1 MPYTIEDFLGTT
13 HSLNTLL
20 KMNEKPRKMKFL
32 NISKLKTYPNFHHI
46 LAIVFSLFLQSGL
59 FLKTRKNAN
68 EMQNATDFWG

>member
-32 NISKLKTYPNFHHI
+32 NISKPKTYPNFQHI
-46 LAIVFSLFLQSGL
+46 LFLFLQSGL